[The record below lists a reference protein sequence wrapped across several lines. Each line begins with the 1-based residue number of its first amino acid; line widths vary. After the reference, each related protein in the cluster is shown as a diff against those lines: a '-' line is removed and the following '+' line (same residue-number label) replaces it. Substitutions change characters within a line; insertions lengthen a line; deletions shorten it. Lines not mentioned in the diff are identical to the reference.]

1 MVAVFFVEMCKCPF
15 VCMVS
20 ILTKNHHLEGCVYS
34 ISFFLK
40 KVRSLKIFPW
50 KISWYW
56 FYLHIDFIFSNI
68 YYWLDDESWMKVIV
82 NECFVVNEQMF
93 HGEWKCT
100 RSLSCVQ
107 LLVNS
112 RYSFVKPHS
121 VNFEYTEL
129 STVSLWLQVVHTI
142 KALKTTF
149 LCAFVLFMLAWT

>member
-1 MVAVFFVEMCKCPF
+1 MCLLHFFFWKRTLFED
-15 VCMVS
+15 
-20 ILTKNHHLEGCVYS
+20 L
-34 ISFFLK
+34 
-40 KVRSLKIFPW
+40 SLKNLMIL
-50 KISWYW
+50 ILCSYRL
-56 FYLHIDFIFSNI
+56 YFSNI
-68 YYWLDDESWMKVIV
+68 YYWLDEEESWMKVIV

-121 VNFEYTEL
+121 VNFECTEL

-149 LCAFVLFMLAWT
+149 LCAFVLFMLALTKSKSNFGLFSTSQVSCLMVFFFDRKS